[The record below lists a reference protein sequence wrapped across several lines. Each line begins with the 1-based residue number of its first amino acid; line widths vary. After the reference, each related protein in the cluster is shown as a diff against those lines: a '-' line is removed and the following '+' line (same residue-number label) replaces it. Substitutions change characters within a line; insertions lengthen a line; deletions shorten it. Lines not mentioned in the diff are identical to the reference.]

1 MVTMKR
7 VALMVVLL
15 ALMFPSASLAEKLSV
30 QVDASSN
37 DIDLRLS
44 LETPLYQNTG
54 EIGFGLSYSDDYLI
68 PSLNGALKGEVFTP
82 RLTLGLGF
90 KGVFGEVEIH
100 DKDYNLRAIGFR
112 VLGEYDFGQALLHLP
127 LRASVSISIAPDVL
141 CFSDTDRYLDLYAG
155 FYLYI
160 VKNGAIGIVYRW
172 FEARFDVPP
181 GELEE
186 SYDALLVGFKLSF

>member
-7 VALMVVLL
+7 IALTITLLVLIL
-15 ALMFPSASLAEKLSV
+15 PSVSLAEKLNV
-30 QVDASSN
+30 EVDASSH

-44 LETPLYQNTG
+44 LESPLYENTG

-68 PSLNGALKGEVFTP
+68 PSLNCALKGEVFIP

-90 KGVFGEVEIH
+90 KGVFGKVEIH
-100 DKDYNLRAIGFR
+100 DRDHDLRAIGFH
-112 VLGEYDFGQALLHLP
+112 VLGEYDFGEQLLP
-127 LRASVSISIAPDVL
+127 LPLIASVSISIAPSPL

-155 FYLYI
+155 MYLYI